1 MIIPFLVRERVVL
14 FQHAPLNQ
22 PDGADGNS
30 LDCPE
35 VTTSTGATVN
45 DDTGGPP
52 APIPV
57 PWLANLQAGL
67 LDDDTAAVIRRRV
80 RDDPESARRMDGL
93 DRVRRDL
100 AELGTDAASAPDAP
114 TDVTAQVVDAL
125 RTRPS
130 PASPSP
136 DASLAPNRVVGPSPV
151 KAAHAARGS
160 GYRFRVGAAVI
171 GVGAAL
177 ASAGVGT
184 AMLLHTPARTPTRNP
199 TAERITVS
207 KALGLPMSDPQ
218 VLDLLHEPPDL
229 GPLTDPQ
236 RRASCLSGL
245 GYPAS
250 VSVLGAR
257 PLAVGAVPGVLVLL
271 PGDAPRA
278 VNAVVVGLNCNSA
291 DTGLLAKRVVF
302 RP

>member
-1 MIIPFLVRERVVL
+1 M
-14 FQHAPLNQ
+14 
-22 PDGADGNS
+22 D
-30 LDCPE
+30 
-35 VTTSTGATVN
+35 

-80 RDDPESARRMDGL
+80 RDDPESARRMAGL

-100 AELGTDAASAPDAP
+100 ADLGTDSASAPDAP
-114 TDVTAQVVDAL
+114 ADVTTRVAAAL
-125 RTRPS
+125 RAEPSPGTPSPVASLALSRPS
-130 PASPSP
+130 PV
-136 DASLAPNRVVGPSPV
+136 ASLAPNRVVGPSAV
-151 KAAHAARGS
+151 YAAHAARGS
-160 GYRFRVGAAVI
+160 GTRLRVGAAAI

-177 ASAGVGT
+177 AAAGVGT
-184 AMLLHTPARTPTRNP
+184 VMLLHSPARTPTANP

-207 KALGLPMSDPQ
+207 KPLGLPMTDSE
-218 VLDLLHEPPDL
+218 VLGLLDKPPDL
-229 GPLTDPQ
+229 GPLADPQ

-245 GYPAS
+245 GYPTSA
-250 VSVLGAR
+250 SVLGAR
-257 PLAVGAVPGVLVLL
+257 PLAVGAVSGVLVLL

-278 VNAVVVGLNCNSA
+278 VNAVVVGLTCNSA
-291 DTGLLAKRVVF
+291 DTRLLAQRVVI

>member
-1 MIIPFLVRERVVL
+1 V
-14 FQHAPLNQ
+14 
-22 PDGADGNS
+22 D
-30 LDCPE
+30 
-35 VTTSTGATVN
+35 
-45 DDTGGPP
+45 DDTGGQP

-80 RDDPESARRMDGL
+80 RDDSESAHRMDGL

-114 TDVTAQVVDAL
+114 TDVTARIAGAL
-125 RTRPS
+125 RTQPS

-136 DASLAPNRVVGPSPV
+136 VASLAPNRIVGPTPG

-160 GYRFRVGAAVI
+160 GARFRVGAAVI

-184 AMLLHTPARTPTRNP
+184 VMLLHTPARTPTRSP

-207 KALGLPMSDPQ
+207 KPLGLPMSDPE
-218 VLDLLHEPPDL
+218 VLDLLGKPPDL
-229 GPLTDPQ
+229 GPLAEPQ
-236 RRASCLSGL
+236 REASCLSGL
-245 GYPAS
+245 GYPTSAS
-250 VSVLGAR
+250 LLGAR
-257 PLAVGAVPGVLVLL
+257 PLAVGAVSGVLVLL

-278 VNAVVVGLNCNSA
+278 VNAFVVGLKCNSA
-291 DTGLLAKRVVF
+291 DTELLARRVVI

>member
-1 MIIPFLVRERVVL
+1 V
-14 FQHAPLNQ
+14 
-22 PDGADGNS
+22 D
-30 LDCPE
+30 
-35 VTTSTGATVN
+35 

-80 RDDPESARRMDGL
+80 RDDPESARRMAGL

-100 AELGTDAASAPDAP
+100 ADLGTDSASAPDAP
-114 TDVTAQVVDAL
+114 ADVTTRVVAAL
-125 RTRPS
+125 RAEPSPTRPS
-130 PASPSP
+130 PV
-136 DASLAPNRVVGPSPV
+136 ASLAPNRVVGPSPMI
-151 KAAHAARGS
+151 AAHAARGS
-160 GYRFRVGAAVI
+160 GTRLRVGAAAI

-177 ASAGVGT
+177 AAAGVGT
-184 AMLLHTPARTPTRNP
+184 VMLLHSPASTPTANP

-207 KALGLPMSDPQ
+207 KPLGLPMTDPE
-218 VLDLLHEPPDL
+218 VLGLLDKPPDL
-229 GPLTDPQ
+229 GPLADPQ

-245 GYPAS
+245 GYPTSAT
-250 VSVLGAR
+250 VLGAR
-257 PLAVGAVPGVLVLL
+257 PLAVGAVSGVLVLL

-278 VNAVVVGLNCNSA
+278 VNAVVVGLKCNSA
-291 DTGLLAKRVVF
+291 DTGLLAQRVVI